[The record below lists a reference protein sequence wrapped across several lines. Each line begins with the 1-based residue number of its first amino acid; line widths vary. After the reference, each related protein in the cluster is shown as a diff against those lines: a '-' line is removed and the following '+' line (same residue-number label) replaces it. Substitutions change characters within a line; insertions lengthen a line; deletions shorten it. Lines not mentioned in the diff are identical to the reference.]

1 MVKRDLLTREEAEA
15 ADLNIIHAFFESE
28 TGRRMRKA
36 ECVRREV
43 PFNYRKKAH
52 EIMDN
57 MQPGHDT
64 LLIQG
69 VIDCFFEEEGQW
81 VIVDYKTDYV
91 DSPERVNELV
101 KLYQKQMNLY
111 SEALEQITGKPV
123 RERILYFL
131 SINQAIKIQ
140 HKGDQNGKRY

>member
-1 MVKRDLLTREEAEA
+1 M
-15 ADLNIIHAFFESE
+15 
-28 TGRRMRKA
+28 
-36 ECVRREV
+36 
-43 PFNYRKKAH
+43 
-52 EIMDN
+52 
-57 MQPGHDT
+57 
-64 LLIQG
+64 
-69 VIDCFFEEEGQW
+69 
-81 VIVDYKTDYV
+81 DYKTDYV